1 MIADLP
7 AATETRIEERGAVDA
22 ETFTRE
28 IVNRYAPVVLRGQV
42 AVAAVGRN
50 GTGLFGSR

>member
-1 MIADLP
+1 MTADLP
-7 AATETRIEERGAVDA
+7 AATETRVEERGAVDA